1 MTDYFPSQSFFLKTG
16 SAGSGRNRQKKGKN
30 VMKKKTV
37 SAIALVMA
45 AAMMLTACGGGSAQA
60 SPAAQ
65 DSQQTEAEKKDDA
78 AEIDAEEPAAEADTA
93 DAGLASTVDAAA
105 LDDEAAADATLAAA
119 DEEDEEVVTNED
131 AVVLYFSRVGNT
143 DFDEGIDTDTS
154 ASVRVD
160 GDGLLQGNAGM
171 IANWIAEEAGCDVV
185 EIVTEE
191 PYPADYNETVDQ
203 AKQEQ
208 NEGARPA
215 LTEDV
220 VDPADYSTIYL
231 AFPNWWGDLPMAMY
245 SFFDTHDFAGKT
257 INVFVTHEGSGFSG
271 IMNTI
276 RELEPDATV
285 NEGLSIQGGSVQ
297 DKEQDVRQWVKD
309 NQ

>member
-1 MTDYFPSQSFFLKTG
+1 
-16 SAGSGRNRQKKGKN
+16 
-30 VMKKKTV
+30 MKKKTV

-45 AAMMLTACGGGSAQA
+45 AAMMLTACGGSSTQA
-60 SPAAQ
+60 ASSTQ
-65 DSQQTEAEKKDDA
+65 DTQQTEAEKKDEA
-78 AEIDAEEPAAEADTA
+78 TEVDAEEPAADAVEADTA
-93 DAGLASTVDAAA
+93 DAAAA
-105 LDDEAAADATLAAA
+105 DTAAAAAQADATLAAA

-143 DFDEGIDTDTS
+143 EFDEGIDTDTS

-160 GDGLLQGNAGM
+160 GDGLLQGNAGV

-191 PYPADYNETVDQ
+191 PYPTDYNETVDQ

-220 VDPADYSTIYL
+220 LDPEDYNTIYL
-231 AFPNWWGDLPMAMY
+231 SFPNWWGDLPMAMY

-271 IMNTI
+271 IVNTI
-276 RELEPDATV
+276 KELEPDATV

>member
-1 MTDYFPSQSFFLKTG
+1 
-16 SAGSGRNRQKKGKN
+16 
-30 VMKKKTV
+30 MKKKTV

-45 AAMMLTACGGGSAQA
+45 AAMMLTACGGSSTQA
-60 SPAAQ
+60 ASSTQ
-65 DSQQTEAEKKDDA
+65 DTQQTEAEKKDEA
-78 AEIDAEEPAAEADTA
+78 TEVDAEEPAADAVEADTA
-93 DAGLASTVDAAA
+93 DAAAA
-105 LDDEAAADATLAAA
+105 DTAAAAAQADATLAAA

-143 DFDEGIDTDTS
+143 EFDEGIDTDTS

-160 GDGLLQGNAGM
+160 GDGLLQGNAGV
-171 IANWIAEEAGCDVV
+171 IANWIADEAGCDVV

-191 PYPADYNETVDQ
+191 PYPTDYNETVDQ

-220 VDPADYSTIYL
+220 LDPEDYNTIYL
-231 AFPNWWGDLPMAMY
+231 SFPNWWGDLPMAMY

-271 IMNTI
+271 IVNTI
-276 RELEPDATV
+276 KELEPNATV

>member
-1 MTDYFPSQSFFLKTG
+1 
-16 SAGSGRNRQKKGKN
+16 
-30 VMKKKTV
+30 MKKKTV

-45 AAMMLTACGGGSAQA
+45 AAMMLTACGGSSTQA
-60 SPAAQ
+60 ASSTQ
-65 DSQQTEAEKKDDA
+65 DTQQTEAEKKDEA
-78 AEIDAEEPAAEADTA
+78 AEVDAEEPAADAVEADTA
-93 DAGLASTVDAAA
+93 EAAA
-105 LDDEAAADATLAAA
+105 ADTAAAAAQADATLAAA

-143 DFDEGIDTDTS
+143 EFDEGIDTDTS

-160 GDGLLQGNAGM
+160 GDGLLQGNAGV

-191 PYPADYNETVDQ
+191 PYPTDYNETVDQ

-220 VDPADYSTIYL
+220 LDPEDYNTIYL
-231 AFPNWWGDLPMAMY
+231 SFPNWWGDLPMAMY

-271 IMNTI
+271 IVNTI
-276 RELEPDATV
+276 KELEPDATV

>member
-1 MTDYFPSQSFFLKTG
+1 M
-16 SAGSGRNRQKKGKN
+16 
-30 VMKKKTV
+30 
-37 SAIALVMA
+37 
-45 AAMMLTACGGGSAQA
+45 
-60 SPAAQ
+60 
-65 DSQQTEAEKKDDA
+65 
-78 AEIDAEEPAAEADTA
+78 
-93 DAGLASTVDAAA
+93 
-105 LDDEAAADATLAAA
+105 
-119 DEEDEEVVTNED
+119 
-131 AVVLYFSRVGNT
+131 
-143 DFDEGIDTDTS
+143 
-154 ASVRVD
+154 D

-271 IMNTI
+271 IVNTI
-276 RELEPDATV
+276 RELEPDAVV

>member
-1 MTDYFPSQSFFLKTG
+1 
-16 SAGSGRNRQKKGKN
+16 
-30 VMKKKTV
+30 MKKKTV

-45 AAMMLTACGGGSAQA
+45 AAMMLTACGGSSTQA
-60 SPAAQ
+60 ASSTQ
-65 DSQQTEAEKKDDA
+65 DTQQTEAEKKDEA
-78 AEIDAEEPAAEADTA
+78 TEVDAEEPAADAVEADTA
-93 DAGLASTVDAAA
+93 EAAA
-105 LDDEAAADATLAAA
+105 ADTAAAAAQADATLAAA

-143 DFDEGIDTDTS
+143 EFDEGIDTDTS

-160 GDGLLQGNAGM
+160 GDGLLQGNAGV

-191 PYPADYNETVDQ
+191 PYPTDYNETVDQ

-220 VDPADYSTIYL
+220 LDPEDYNTIYL
-231 AFPNWWGDLPMAMY
+231 SFPNWWGDLPMAMY

-271 IMNTI
+271 IVNTI
-276 RELEPDATV
+276 KELEPDATV

>member
-1 MTDYFPSQSFFLKTG
+1 
-16 SAGSGRNRQKKGKN
+16 
-30 VMKKKTV
+30 MKKKTF

-45 AAMMLTACGGGSAQA
+45 AAMMLTACGGSSTQAAPSAQDA
-60 SPAAQ
+60 
-65 DSQQTEAEKKDDA
+65 QQTEAEKEDDA
-78 AEIDAEEPAAEADTA
+78 AEVDAREPAADTVEADTA
-93 DAGLASTVDAAA
+93 DAAAADTADAAQ
-105 LDDEAAADATLAAA
+105 ADATLAAA

-271 IMNTI
+271 IVNTI

>member
-1 MTDYFPSQSFFLKTG
+1 M
-16 SAGSGRNRQKKGKN
+16 KGKN

-45 AAMMLTACGGGSAQA
+45 AAMMLTACGGSSTQA
-60 SPAAQ
+60 ASSTQ
-65 DSQQTEAEKKDDA
+65 DTQQTEAEKKDEA
-78 AEIDAEEPAAEADTA
+78 TEVDAEEPAADAVEADTA
-93 DAGLASTVDAAA
+93 EAAA
-105 LDDEAAADATLAAA
+105 ADTAAAAAQADATLAAA

-143 DFDEGIDTDTS
+143 EFDEGIDTDTS

-160 GDGLLQGNAGM
+160 GDGLLQGNAGV

-191 PYPADYNETVDQ
+191 PYPTDYNETVDQ

-220 VDPADYSTIYL
+220 LDPEDYNTIYL
-231 AFPNWWGDLPMAMY
+231 SFPNWWGDLPMAMY

-271 IMNTI
+271 IVNTI
-276 RELEPDATV
+276 KELEPDATV

>member
-1 MTDYFPSQSFFLKTG
+1 M
-16 SAGSGRNRQKKGKN
+16 KGKN

-45 AAMMLTACGGGSAQA
+45 AAMMLTACGGSSTQA
-60 SPAAQ
+60 ASSTQ
-65 DSQQTEAEKKDDA
+65 DTQQTEAEKKDEA
-78 AEIDAEEPAAEADTA
+78 AEVDAEEPAADAVEADTA
-93 DAGLASTVDAAA
+93 EAAA
-105 LDDEAAADATLAAA
+105 ADTAAAAAQADATLAAA

-143 DFDEGIDTDTS
+143 EFDEGIDTDTS

-160 GDGLLQGNAGM
+160 GDGLLQGNAGV

-191 PYPADYNETVDQ
+191 PYPTDYNETVDQ

-220 VDPADYSTIYL
+220 IEPEDYNTIYL

-271 IMNTI
+271 IVNTI

>member
-1 MTDYFPSQSFFLKTG
+1 
-16 SAGSGRNRQKKGKN
+16 
-30 VMKKKTV
+30 MKKKTV

-45 AAMMLTACGGGSAQA
+45 AAMMLTACGGSSTQA
-60 SPAAQ
+60 ASSTQ
-65 DSQQTEAEKKDDA
+65 DTQQTEAEKKDEA
-78 AEIDAEEPAAEADTA
+78 AEVDAEEPAADAVEADTA
-93 DAGLASTVDAAA
+93 EAAA
-105 LDDEAAADATLAAA
+105 ADTAAAAAQADATLAAA
-119 DEEDEEVVTNED
+119 DKEDEEVVTNED

-143 DFDEGIDTDTS
+143 EFDEGIDTDTS

-160 GDGLLQGNAGM
+160 GDGLLQGNAGV

-191 PYPADYNETVDQ
+191 PYPTDYNETVDQ

-220 VDPADYSTIYL
+220 LDPEDYNTIYL
-231 AFPNWWGDLPMAMY
+231 SFPNWWGDLPMAMY

-271 IMNTI
+271 IVNTI
-276 RELEPDATV
+276 KELEPDATV

>member
-1 MTDYFPSQSFFLKTG
+1 M
-16 SAGSGRNRQKKGKN
+16 KGKN

-45 AAMMLTACGGGSAQA
+45 AAMMLTACGGSSTQA
-60 SPAAQ
+60 ASSTQ
-65 DSQQTEAEKKDDA
+65 DTQQTEAEKKDEA
-78 AEIDAEEPAAEADTA
+78 AEVDAEEPAADAVEADTA
-93 DAGLASTVDAAA
+93 EAAA
-105 LDDEAAADATLAAA
+105 SDTAAAAAQADATLAAA

-143 DFDEGIDTDTS
+143 EFDEGIDTDTS

-160 GDGLLQGNAGM
+160 GDGLLQGNAGV

-191 PYPADYNETVDQ
+191 PYPTDYNETVDQ

-220 VDPADYSTIYL
+220 LDPEDYNTIYL
-231 AFPNWWGDLPMAMY
+231 SFPNWWGDLPMAMY

-271 IMNTI
+271 IVNTI
-276 RELEPDATV
+276 KELEPDATV

>member
-1 MTDYFPSQSFFLKTG
+1 
-16 SAGSGRNRQKKGKN
+16 
-30 VMKKKTV
+30 MKKKTV

-45 AAMMLTACGGGSAQA
+45 AAMMLTACGGSSTQA
-60 SPAAQ
+60 ASSTQ
-65 DSQQTEAEKKDDA
+65 DTQQTEAEKKDEA
-78 AEIDAEEPAAEADTA
+78 AEVDAEEPAADAVEADTA
-93 DAGLASTVDAAA
+93 DAAAA
-105 LDDEAAADATLAAA
+105 DTAAAAAQADATLAAA

-143 DFDEGIDTDTS
+143 EFDEGIDTDTS

-160 GDGLLQGNAGM
+160 GDGLLQGNAGV

-191 PYPADYNETVDQ
+191 PYPTDYNETVDQ

-220 VDPADYSTIYL
+220 LDPEDYNTIYL
-231 AFPNWWGDLPMAMY
+231 SFPNWWGDLPMAMY

-271 IMNTI
+271 IVNTI
-276 RELEPDATV
+276 KELEPDATV

>member
-1 MTDYFPSQSFFLKTG
+1 
-16 SAGSGRNRQKKGKN
+16 
-30 VMKKKTV
+30 MKKKTV

-45 AAMMLTACGGGSAQA
+45 AAMMLTACGGSSTQA
-60 SPAAQ
+60 ASSTQ
-65 DSQQTEAEKKDDA
+65 DTQQTEAEKKDEA
-78 AEIDAEEPAAEADTA
+78 AEVDAEEPAADAVEADTA
-93 DAGLASTVDAAA
+93 DAAAA
-105 LDDEAAADATLAAA
+105 DTAAAAAQADATLAAA

-143 DFDEGIDTDTS
+143 EFDEGIDTDTS

-160 GDGLLQGNAGM
+160 GDGLLQGNAGV

-191 PYPADYNETVDQ
+191 PYPTDYNETVDQ

-220 VDPADYSTIYL
+220 LDPEDYNTIYL
-231 AFPNWWGDLPMAMY
+231 SFPNWWGDLPMAMY

-271 IMNTI
+271 IVNTI